1 MHPLPWIPHDLI
13 LMHILLHF
21 YTVHLVPIPTKKN
34 KPEKWEFSH
43 EPLDVH
49 WSRKKVLLIT
59 HFEDLNKLCVLF
71 HLYTLHCQCRIFF
84 WKNHLELPFPKFSP
98 DPFIFFLVVVCPD
111 VCTHPV
117 ADVVRTARRVVPPAP
132 PGSSRRI
139 TTKCS
144 IRNHCAV
151 GRFDG

>member
-1 MHPLPWIPHDLI
+1 MDSPRPHPNAHPFAFLCRTPGPNPYQEEQTRKVRVLARTPRRSLIPKKGATYYSFRGPQQTVCACPSLHSTLSMSDFLKKSSRASFSKILPRS
-13 LMHILLHF
+13 F
-21 YTVHLVPIPTKKN
+21 Y
-34 KPEKWEFSH
+34 
-43 EPLDVH
+43 
-49 WSRKKVLLIT
+49 
-59 HFEDLNKLCVLF
+59 
-71 HLYTLHCQCRIFF
+71 
-84 WKNHLELPFPKFSP
+84 
-98 DPFIFFLVVVCPD
+98 FFLVVCPD